1 MIKNVKYVELNIFSI
16 FVELSITTVFLK
28 KTNFENDLTEDKR
41 LSCNKSYQR
50 KFKRMILIHTNFLVT
65 TIITLLHC

>member
-28 KTNFENDLTEDKR
+28 KANFENDLTEDKR

-50 KFKRMILIHTNFLVT
+50 KFKIMILIHTNFLVT

>member
-1 MIKNVKYVELNIFSI
+1 MIKNVKHVESNIFSI

-50 KFKRMILIHTNFLVT
+50 KFDENLKE
-65 TIITLLHC
+65 